1 MPDTKIILTAALVA
15 LFALNGCVATEQP
28 EVRVSSNVDEEGRYY
43 PLDGKPITISK
54 AGYVTATF
62 TLTPQKKTRLMS
74 TTSGDDS
81 MWQRKNIFPFSRNDA
96 SMSTAQ
102 PTVFVSFISA
112 FSSEG
117 QSSNNVSETAQYLE
131 ASYAGT
137 TGVAFLPTYTAGFS
151 VPYCAEEYEP
161 AQYYVY
167 LFKEQRDENEERWWQ
182 ISRFVL
188 KNYKSA
194 DQNEFLQTLQ
204 KMTEL
209 NEKTLKEIIKN
220 NPAPDIAA
228 NAVITALQ
236 QREKQR

>member
-1 MPDTKIILTAALVA
+1 MKTTLFTLLIALP
-15 LFALNGCVATEQP
+15 LLNGCVKAEKP
-28 EVRVSSNVDEEGRYY
+28 EVRVSSNVDEEGRCY
-43 PLDGKPITISK
+43 PLDGTPITISK

-74 TTSGDDS
+74 TASGDDS
-81 MWQRKNIFPFSRNDA
+81 IWRRKDITPFSQNDA
-96 SMSTAQ
+96 SISTAN
-102 PTVFVSFISA
+102 PTVFISFLSA
-112 FSSEG
+112 FSSDG
-117 QSSNNVSETAQYLE
+117 QSTQKVSEIGRFSE

-137 TGVAFLPTYTAGFS
+137 TGVAFLPTYMLGLS
-151 VPYCAEEYEP
+151 VPYFAEEYEP

-167 LFKEQRDENEERWWQ
+167 LFKEQRDENEEKLWQ

-194 DQNEFLQTLQ
+194 DQNEFLRTLQ

>member
-1 MPDTKIILTAALVA
+1 MKTTLFTLLIALS
-15 LFALNGCVATEQP
+15 LLNGCVKAEKP
-28 EVRVSSNVDEEGRYY
+28 EVRVSSNVDEEGRCY

-117 QSSNNVSETAQYLE
+117 QSTQKVSEIGRFSE

-167 LFKEQRDENEERWWQ
+167 LFKEQRNENEEKLWQ

>member
-1 MPDTKIILTAALVA
+1 MKKILFSFLLALP
-15 LFALNGCVATEQP
+15 LLNGCVKTEKP

-43 PLDGKPITISK
+43 PLDGTPITISK

-62 TLTPQKKTRLMS
+62 TLTPQKKTRWMS
-74 TTSGDDS
+74 TASGDDS
-81 MWQRKNIFPFSRNDA
+81 IWRRKNIVPFSRNDA
-96 SMSTAQ
+96 SISTASS
-102 PTVFVSFISA
+102 TVFSSFVSAI
-112 FSSEG
+112 SSEG
-117 QSSNNVSETAQYLE
+117 QSSDNVSEIAQYLE

-137 TGVAFLPTYTAGFS
+137 TGVAFLPIYTVGYS
-151 VPYCAEEYEP
+151 VPYFAEEYEP

-167 LFKEQRDENEERWWQ
+167 LFKEQRDENEEKLWQ

-204 KMTEL
+204 KMTGL
-209 NEKTLKEIIKN
+209 NEKTLKEIIRN

-228 NAVITALQ
+228 NAVITTLQ
-236 QREKQR
+236 QREKHQ

>member
-1 MPDTKIILTAALVA
+1 MKTTLFTLLIALP
-15 LFALNGCVATEQP
+15 LLNGCVKAEKP

-43 PLDGKPITISK
+43 PLDGTPITISK

-137 TGVAFLPTYTAGFS
+137 TGVAFLPIYTVGFS
-151 VPYCAEEYEP
+151 VPYFAEEYEP

-182 ISRFVL
+182 ISRFIL